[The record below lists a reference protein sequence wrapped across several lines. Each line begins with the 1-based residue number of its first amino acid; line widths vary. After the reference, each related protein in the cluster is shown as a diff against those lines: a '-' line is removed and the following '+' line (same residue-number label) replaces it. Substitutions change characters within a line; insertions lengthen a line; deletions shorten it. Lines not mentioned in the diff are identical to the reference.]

1 MEAILNA
8 VMWLAD
14 NIFGEPAILIGLI
27 VLVGLLLQKKTLS
40 QTISGT
46 FKAIIGFL
54 IITLGADIISNALSV
69 FEPLWAEVF
78 NLESESFSGYMGQE
92 EFNGRFGSAVALA
105 MAIGFL
111 INVIMARFTR
121 FKYIYLTGHM
131 MFWTTTIFAGVLVQV
146 NENIS
151 FCPLVIL
158 LSVVM
163 WLYWKLQP
171 AVVHPYMRKA
181 TGKDNIALC
190 HTSAAAVL
198 LSSWAG
204 KLSGNKEQDSEKIK
218 VPKNLEFL
226 RDSNVITA

>member
-1 MEAILNA
+1 
-8 VMWLAD
+8 
-14 NIFGEPAILIGLI
+14 
-27 VLVGLLLQKKTLS
+27 
-40 QTISGT
+40 
-46 FKAIIGFL
+46 KAIIGFL

-131 MFWTTTIFAGVLVQV
+131 MFWTTTIIAGVLVQV

-151 FCPLVIL
+151 FWPLVIF
-158 LSVVM
+158 LSVVIG
-163 WLYWKLQP
+163 LFFTLHL
-171 AVVHPYMRKA
+171 AFVLPYIRKV
-181 TGKDNIALC
+181 TGN
-190 HTSAAAVL
+190 
-198 LSSWAG
+198 
-204 KLSGNKEQDSEKIK
+204 
-218 VPKNLEFL
+218 
-226 RDSNVITA
+226 

>member
-14 NIFGEPAILIGLI
+14 NIFGEPAILIGFI

-78 NLESESFSGYMGQE
+78 NLESEFLSDYLRKE
-92 EFNGRFGSAVALA
+92 ELYGRLCSSVSLA
-105 MAIGFL
+105 IAIAFL

-151 FCPLVIL
+151 FWPLVIF

-163 WLYWKLQP
+163 GLYWTLQP
-171 AVVHPYMRKA
+171 AVVQPYMRKV
-181 TGKDNIALC
+181 TGNDNIALG
-190 HTSAAAVL
+190 HTSAAAV
-198 LSSWAG
+198 
-204 KLSGNKEQDSEKIK
+204 
-218 VPKNLEFL
+218 
-226 RDSNVITA
+226 